1 MQRSCVD
8 GVFRSLVHM
17 ALQLWLSLV
26 ISAGCRRGLG
36 SSALVQT
43 SNVFALISDNY
54 ACSVKPLV
62 GLFIRSAGKAELTCS
77 TCKRDERRQSARK
90 GSASLVLTV
99 GRARA
104 TVGPEVQ
111 FSRRRRAAR
120 DSRDLAHS
128 MTPPS
133 PTRSPSPVEATLID
147 ALPESPT
154 AAVPVRSEIATG
166 DDAPVAAAAA
176 LDDSLCSGVV
186 VAVPAAPAV
195 SALVGRAPESSPW
208 FVRRRG
214 VIIDV
219 PEGAVAGSRAIVSLP
234 DDGSARHATVTIA
247 FPPGLSTGQELTVA
261 LEV

>member
-1 MQRSCVD
+1 MLYLCVFAFFSRVD
-8 GVFRSLVHM
+8 WRR
-17 ALQLWLSLV
+17 AL
-26 ISAGCRRGLG
+26 
-36 SSALVQT
+36 SSAAG
-43 SNVFALISDNY
+43 ALSEFQL
-54 ACSVKPLV
+54 AV
-62 GLFIRSAGKAELTCS
+62 G
-77 TCKRDERRQSARK
+77 
-90 GSASLVLTV
+90 V
-99 GRARA
+99 
-104 TVGPEVQ
+104 
-111 FSRRRRAAR
+111 
-120 DSRDLAHS
+120 
-128 MTPPS
+128 
-133 PTRSPSPVEATLID
+133 
-147 ALPESPT
+147 
-154 AAVPVRSEIATG
+154 G

>member
-1 MQRSCVD
+1 MYLCV
-8 GVFRSLVHM
+8 FL
-17 ALQLWLSLV
+17 
-26 ISAGCRRGLG
+26 
-36 SSALVQT
+36 
-43 SNVFALISDNY
+43 
-54 ACSVKPLV
+54 
-62 GLFIRSAGKAELTCS
+62 
-77 TCKRDERRQSARK
+77 
-90 GSASLVLTV
+90 
-99 GRARA
+99 
-104 TVGPEVQ
+104 
-111 FSRRRRAAR
+111 SRRRRLVVSGAFRSAA
-120 DSRDLAHS
+120 LALS
-128 MTPPS
+128 VNYICVAP
-133 PTRSPSPVEATLID
+133 
-147 ALPESPT
+147 
-154 AAVPVRSEIATG
+154 ATG

-195 SALVGRAPESSPW
+195 SALVGRAPEASPW

>member
-1 MQRSCVD
+1 MDPRCKSHDAAAAAQPSRIESGCV
-8 GVFRSLVHM
+8 
-17 ALQLWLSLV
+17 A
-26 ISAGCRRGLG
+26 
-36 SSALVQT
+36 
-43 SNVFALISDNY
+43 
-54 ACSVKPLV
+54 P
-62 GLFIRSAGKAELTCS
+62 
-77 TCKRDERRQSARK
+77 
-90 GSASLVLTV
+90 
-99 GRARA
+99 
-104 TVGPEVQ
+104 
-111 FSRRRRAAR
+111 
-120 DSRDLAHS
+120 
-128 MTPPS
+128 
-133 PTRSPSPVEATLID
+133 
-147 ALPESPT
+147 
-154 AAVPVRSEIATG
+154 ATG